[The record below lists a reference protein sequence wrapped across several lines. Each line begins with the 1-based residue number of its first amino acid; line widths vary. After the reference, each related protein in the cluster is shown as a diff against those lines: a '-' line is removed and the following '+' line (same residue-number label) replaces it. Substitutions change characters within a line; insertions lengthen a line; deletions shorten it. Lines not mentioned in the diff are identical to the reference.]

1 MLGWDVAAALPGLRA
16 HAESLMS
23 TSLIIRRKGADVRD
37 PETGTMVP
45 SWTTVYEGPCRVRF
59 TNADPH
65 ESDQSGQRV
74 AQQSPTVWLPIATS
88 AGVRLDDVGEI
99 LANPDDLG
107 IVGVTFRVAG
117 EHAQTH
123 STSRRL
129 PVEVL
134 SFA

>member
-1 MLGWDVAAALPGLRA
+1 MRSTRMLSRGR
-16 HAESLMS
+16 HFAESLMS
-23 TSLIIRRKGADVRD
+23 TWLIIRRKTGDPYRD
-37 PETGTMVP
+37 QTTGKMVTP
-45 SWTTVYEGPCRVRF
+45 MTTIYEGPARVRF

>member
-1 MLGWDVAAALPGLRA
+1 
-16 HAESLMS
+16 MS
-23 TSLIIRRKGADVRD
+23 TTVIIRREGPSVRD

-45 SWTTVYEGPCRVRF
+45 SWTTVYEGPARVRF

-65 ESDQSGQRV
+65 EVDQAGQRV
-74 AQQSPTVWLPIATS
+74 AQQTPVVALPIATS

-99 LANPDDLG
+99 LANPDDPG
-107 IVGVTFRVAG
+107 VVGVMFRVAG